1 MSFASLKFD
10 PWSVGTLVLS
20 IILMFPI
27 LCVTYFSFESS
38 GEIWR
43 HLVSTSLPI
52 YVRNTITLMC
62 GVGVL
67 VFVLGVGVAWLTT
80 MCRFPGK
87 KLFEWLL
94 IFPLAFP
101 AYVIAYAYTDLLEYA
116 GPVQALL
123 RDFFNWTNSEDYWF
137 PEIRSMGGAILMM
150 SFVLY
155 PYVYLMART
164 AILEMSV
171 NAIDVHRVMG
181 GTPRQTF
188 LRVIFP
194 AARPAVV
201 VGVSL
206 ALMET
211 MNDFGAVEYFAVS
224 TMTVGLIDVWLGMG
238 SLAGGAQIAMIMLF
252 FVMALILVERIG
264 RLNQK
269 LYQQPSSRFQE
280 LPCYELTRCK
290 AWLATVF
297 CFIPILF
304 GFIIPLLVLVRLA
317 QIYFHRSWSPQF
329 LELVANSFLL
339 SLCAAVL
346 VVTLSLFLAYGK
358 RLSESPLLVF
368 SSKLCQLG
376 YAVPGAV
383 LAIGVMVP
391 LATVDNTIDLWA
403 RTQFGFSTGL
413 LLSGSVF
420 AIIFAYVVRFL
431 ILGLGQIDN
440 SLAKVSPSMDMAA
453 RTLGSSPLRVLL
465 KFHAPVLKGGIF
477 VGAMLVFVDCM
488 KELPATLILRPF
500 NFETLATHVYLFAS
514 DEMLGEAALGSITI
528 VIVGLIPVIILSLM
542 IRRSRN
548 LL

>member
-1 MSFASLKFD
+1 MSVASLKFN
-10 PWSVGTLVLS
+10 PWLAGTLVLS

-27 LCVTYFSFESS
+27 LCVIYFAFESS

-52 YVRNTITLMC
+52 YVGNTIVLMC
-62 GVGVL
+62 GVGLL
-67 VFVLGVGVAWLTT
+67 VFVLGVGVAWLIA

-87 KLFEWLL
+87 KVFEWLL

-116 GPVQALL
+116 GPVQSLL
-123 RDFFNWTNSEDYWF
+123 RDLFNWTNYEDYWF

-171 NAIDVHRVMG
+171 NTIDVHRVMG

-188 LRVIFP
+188 LQVIFP

-211 MNDFGAVEYFAVS
+211 MNDFGTVEYFAVS
-224 TMTVGLIDVWLGMG
+224 TMTVGLVDVWLGMG
-238 SLAGGAQIAMIMLF
+238 SLAGGAQIAMVMLF
-252 FVMALILVERIG
+252 FVMALLLVERIG

-280 LPCYELTRCK
+280 LPCYELTSFK
-290 AWLATVF
+290 AWLATSF

-304 GFIIPLLVLVRLA
+304 GFIIPLLVLLRLA
-317 QIYFHRSWSPQF
+317 QIYFHRSWSSEF
-329 LELVANSFLL
+329 LGLIVNSFVLA
-339 SLCAAVL
+339 SCAAFL
-346 VVTLSLFLAYGK
+346 VVALSLFLAYGK

-368 SSKLCQLG
+368 ASKLCKLG
-376 YAVPGAV
+376 YAVPGVV

-391 LATVDNTIDLWA
+391 LAAVDNLIDLWA

-420 AIIFAYVVRFL
+420 AVIFAYVVRFL

-465 KFHAPVLKGGIF
+465 KFHTPVLKGGIF

-528 VIVGLIPVIILSLM
+528 VMVGLIPVIILSSM
-542 IRRSRN
+542 IKRSRK

>member
-1 MSFASLKFD
+1 MSFASLKFN
-10 PWSVGTLVLS
+10 PWSAGTLVLS

-27 LCVTYFSFESS
+27 LCVIYFAFESS

-67 VFVLGVGVAWLTT
+67 VFVLGVGVAWLIT
-80 MCRFPGK
+80 MCNFPGK
-87 KLFEWLL
+87 TFFEWLL

-123 RDFFNWTNSEDYWF
+123 RDFFNWTNSKDYWF
-137 PEIRSMGGAILMM
+137 PEIRSMAGAILIM

-171 NAIDVHRVMG
+171 KTIDVHRVMG

-188 LRVIFP
+188 LQVIFP
-194 AARPAVV
+194 AARPAVA

-211 MNDFGAVEYFAVS
+211 MNDFGTVEYFAVS
-224 TMTVGLIDVWLGMG
+224 TMTVGLVDVWLGMG
-238 SLAGGAQIAMIMLF
+238 SLAGGAQIAMVMLF

-290 AWLATVF
+290 AWLASIF

-304 GFIIPLLVLVRLA
+304 GFIIPLLVLLRLA
-317 QIYFHRSWSPQF
+317 QIYFHRSWSPEF
-329 LELVANSFLL
+329 FGLIANSFLL
-339 SLCAAVL
+339 ASCAAFL

-368 SSKLCQLG
+368 LSKLCKLG
-376 YAVPGAV
+376 YAVPGVV

-391 LATVDNTIDLWA
+391 LAAADNLIDLWA

-420 AIIFAYVVRFL
+420 AVIFAYVVRFL

-465 KFHAPVLKGGIF
+465 KFHMPVLKGGVF
-477 VGAMLVFVDCM
+477 VGALLVFVDCM

-528 VIVGLIPVIILSLM
+528 VMVGLIPVIILSSM
-542 IRRSRN
+542 IKRSRK

>member
-1 MSFASLKFD
+1 MSFASLKFN
-10 PWSVGTLVLS
+10 PWSAGTLVLS

-27 LCVTYFSFESS
+27 LCVIYFAFESS

-67 VFVLGVGVAWLTT
+67 VFVLGVGVAWLIT
-80 MCRFPGK
+80 MCNFPGK
-87 KLFEWLL
+87 TFFEWLL

-123 RDFFNWTNSEDYWF
+123 RDFFNWTNSKEYWF
-137 PEIRSMGGAILMM
+137 PEIRSMAGAILMM

-171 NAIDVHRVMG
+171 KTIDVHRVMG

-188 LRVIFP
+188 LQVIFP
-194 AARPAVV
+194 AARPAVA

-211 MNDFGAVEYFAVS
+211 MNDFGTVEYFAVS
-224 TMTVGLIDVWLGMG
+224 TMTVGLVDVWLGMG
-238 SLAGGAQIAMIMLF
+238 SLAGGAQIAMVMLF

-280 LPCYELTRCK
+280 LPCYELTGCK
-290 AWLATVF
+290 AWLATSF

-304 GFIIPLLVLVRLA
+304 GFIVPLLVLLRLA
-317 QIYFHRSWSPQF
+317 QIYFHRSWSPEF
-329 LELVANSFLL
+329 LGLIVNSFLL
-339 SLCAAVL
+339 ASCAAFL

-368 SSKLCQLG
+368 LSKLCKLG
-376 YAVPGAV
+376 YAVPGVV

-391 LATVDNTIDLWA
+391 LAAVDNLIDLWA
-403 RTQFGFSTGL
+403 RTKFGFSTGL

-465 KFHAPVLKGGIF
+465 KFHIPVLKGGVF
-477 VGAMLVFVDCM
+477 VGALLVFVDCM

-528 VIVGLIPVIILSLM
+528 VMVGLIPVIILSSM
-542 IRRSRN
+542 IKRSRK